1 MSHPCVCGHDQE
13 EHTAAGTCMIIGCGC
28 PRFEQTCAAFD
39 SGEGEG
45 FDITCRACGCTES
58 DPCAVDVGG
67 SIEPC
72 SWVEHDPETGLGLC
86 SACAG

>member
-1 MSHPCVCGHDQE
+1 MSYPCLCGHDEE
-13 EHTAAGTCMIIGCGC
+13 EHTAVGACMILGCGC
-28 PRFEQTCAAFD
+28 PRFEQESSD
-39 SGEGEG
+39 LREDLE
-45 FDITCRACGCTES
+45 ITCRACGCTES

-72 SWVEHDPETGLGLC
+72 SWVEHDPKTGLGLC